1 MATKYSDI
9 IALRGQKAAY
19 NIQTEEDG
27 AWRVFIANEQF
38 NDILRKVISSVF
50 NNDTNVHKSFWIEG
64 TYGTGKS
71 HAAAVIKHI
80 LCDEL
85 SEIAEYVNEE
95 YAAPKYN
102 VLRQSIFDLRTK
114 KRLFPVTLYG
124 QNKIAHKDDLSLQV
138 QGEIKRALVKAGIDI
153 DVKTDYDNYVAHIQ
167 NNRAMWDLIL
177 NQNPKLSSYT
187 PTTDKLIANLQA
199 QDSGTLSKVKDVLRD
214 SGIDIRLDSEK
225 LSSWFFEVQNKLAQS
240 TPYDGLLVI
249 WDEFTD
255 VMTSDIGPSLLVDLQ
270 RLADETMNAENNSYL
285 FFISHPSAL
294 NSLKAEERDK
304 TKGRYIY
311 MKYNMEPVSAFKI
324 MSRKFK
330 LVGTEDDL
338 RVISNS
344 FYDKCAPIL
353 STFTKDSVN
362 PAETIADIR
371 NLFPVHPA
379 TANLATY
386 YAREAG
392 SSSRSVFQ
400 FLGENDAVKAFLED
414 ENKFMNKDTITADYL
429 WDYVVSE
436 FNDNVAKFG
445 AVTERFNSYKLR
457 VEHQG
462 EQQHAEYLPVFKSI
476 LLLNALNNI
485 ANNESVTPSEENI
498 KNLYVGTPVEYQ
510 LDEILNWLNESSI
523 IQKAPGG
530 LFLIQF
536 SALPPKEIE
545 DIKQNLVLTDF
556 KTTAQVINF
565 GTVAKEEFE
574 KSLANVARPFS
585 FQFYS
590 TEVNE
595 YTLLNKIENG
605 RKQAKDY
612 ELFFA
617 MMVARNADELNT
629 LKDIVQRSSADERFS
644 TTTFIVF
651 ETTFTNTN
659 YQRFI
664 EYQAN
669 AKCAQQ
675 HGFADQQQSHSKC
688 ASDMLKEWIKEIRR
702 GVFLT
707 YIAGQAMPAS
717 ALKMPTVI
725 NTEVAPAIFN
735 AGPESLDVI
744 KIKFSKT
751 YWKKALVKDTVKNVI
766 SYNTKNDIN
775 ERCKGPAMH
784 IPFLLQDSVDDNLNW
799 KTDINPEHPL
809 YKVCQFVEKKIKYA
823 DKQNTFNLA
832 EKFID
837 LSRPPYG
844 LYQSYA
850 GMGMLAFAM
859 RPYIGKIFDLNG
871 KPREAQHVVEDV
883 VEVFKAWEDGKAN
896 PKVTFRF
903 ETPEEGKLCKT
914 FIKTFNL
921 TSYKGISEISSLK
934 NARWVM
940 THSYVPEK
948 KYPLWALK
956 YVSDSVAP
964 GGVKSL
970 VGNLNAICVEIG
982 SSNPNLLTET
992 LDGLKQYE
1000 FELKNLINNND
1011 NFRVGFLNFLKTE
1024 PTVRLQDEEFDDAVQ
1039 YISQHMQSEVGIW
1052 DEEEVIKELLKW
1064 RISKQPVT
1072 PPTPPAPLVHPV
1084 DPETPVHTDNHVK
1097 RINEATEKV
1106 GAISD
1111 VNKAKNMLQKLIALG
1126 YDQILDTIL
1135 ND

>member
-80 LCDEL
+80 LCDEV

-436 FNDNVAKFG
+436 FNGNVAKFG

-462 EQQHAEYLPVFKSI
+462 EQQHAAYLPVFKSI

-510 LDEILNWLNESSI
+510 LDEILNWLNENSI

-629 LKDIVQRSSADERFS
+629 LKDIAQRSSADERFS

-964 GGVKSL
+964 EGVKSL

-1052 DEEEVIKELLKW
+1052 NEEEVIKELLKW
-1064 RISKQPVT
+1064 RISKHPVT
-1072 PPTPPAPLVHPV
+1072 PPTPPTPPAHPV
-1084 DPETPVHTDNHVK
+1084 DPEPPVHTDNHVK

-1106 GAISD
+1106 CAISD

>member
-80 LCDEL
+80 LCDEV
-85 SEIAEYVNEE
+85 SEIAEYINEE

-138 QGEIKRALVKAGIDI
+138 QGEIKRALMKAGIDI

-462 EQQHAEYLPVFKSI
+462 EQQHAAYLPVFKSI

-510 LDEILNWLNESSI
+510 LDEILNWLNENSI

-629 LKDIVQRSSADERFS
+629 LKDIAQKSSADERFS

-651 ETTFTNTN
+651 ETTLTNTN

-784 IPFLLQDSVDDNLNW
+784 IPFLLQDSVDENLNW

-832 EKFID
+832 EQFID

-940 THSYVPEK
+940 THSYMPEK

-964 GGVKSL
+964 EGVKSL

-1064 RISKQPVT
+1064 RISKQPVR
-1072 PPTPPAPLVHPV
+1072 PPTPTPPVHPV
-1084 DPETPVHTDNHVK
+1084 DPEPPVHTDNHVK

-1111 VNKAKNMLQKLIALG
+1111 VNKAKNMLQKLISLG

>member
-27 AWRVFIANEQF
+27 AWRVFIANDQF
-38 NDILRKVISSVF
+38 NDILRKVINSVY

-80 LCDEL
+80 LCDEV

-95 YAAPKYN
+95 YADPKYN
-102 VLRQSIFDLRTK
+102 VLKQSVFDLRTK

-124 QNKIAHKDDLSLQV
+124 QNKIAHKDDLPLQM
-138 QGEIKRALVKAGIDI
+138 QGEIKRALINAGIDI
-153 DVKTDYDNYVAHIQ
+153 DVKTDYDNYVSHIQ
-167 NNRAMWDLIL
+167 SNTQMWELIL
-177 NQNPKLSSYT
+177 AQNPKLSSFT
-187 PTTDKLIANLQA
+187 PTVDKLVANLQA
-199 QDSGTLSKVKDVLRD
+199 QDSGTLSKVKEVLRD
-214 SGIDIRLDSEK
+214 SGIDIRLESEK
-225 LSSWFFEVQNKLAQS
+225 LSSWFFEVQDKLAQN

-270 RLADETMNAENNSYL
+270 RLADETMNAANNSYL

-330 LVGTEDDL
+330 LVGTEEDL
-338 RVISNS
+338 RVISSS

-353 STFTKDSVN
+353 NAFTKDSTN
-362 PAETIADIR
+362 PAETISDIKK
-371 NLFPVHPA
+371 LFPVHPA

-400 FLGENDAVKAFLED
+400 FLGENDAVKTFLDD
-414 ENKFMNKDTITADYL
+414 EKKFMNKETITADYL

-436 FNDNVAKFG
+436 FNDNVQKFG
-445 AVTERFNSYKLR
+445 AVTERFNSYRLR

-462 EQQHAEYLPVFKSI
+462 QQQNAAYLEVFKSI

-498 KNLYVGTPVEYQ
+498 KNLYVGTPVEFQ
-510 LDEILNWLNESSI
+510 IDEILFWLNDISI

-530 LFLIQF
+530 MYSIQF

-545 DIKQNLVLTDF
+545 EIKQNLTLTEF

-565 GTVAKEEFE
+565 GTAAREEFE

-590 TEVNE
+590 VEVNE

-605 RKQAKDY
+605 RKAAKDY

-629 LKDIVQRSSADERFS
+629 LKNIALRNSTEERFQ
-644 TTTFIVF
+644 TTTFVVF
-651 ETTFTNTN
+651 DTTLTDTN

-702 GVFLT
+702 GVFET
-707 YIAGQAMPAS
+707 YISGQPMTAS
-717 ALKMPTVI
+717 ALKMPTVV
-725 NTEVAPAIFN
+725 NTEIAPAIFS

-751 YWKKALVKDTVKNVI
+751 YWKKALVKDTVKNVL
-766 SYNTKNDIN
+766 SYNTKNEIN
-775 ERCKGPAMH
+775 DRCKGPAMH
-784 IPFLLQDSVDDNLNW
+784 VPFLLQDSVDDNLNW

-809 YKVCQFVEKKIKYA
+809 YKVCQFVDKKIKYA

-832 EKFID
+832 EKFIE
-837 LSRPPYG
+837 LSRPPFG

-871 KPREAQHVVEDV
+871 KPREAQHLVEDV
-883 VEVFKAWEDGKAN
+883 LEVFKAWEDGKQN

-921 TSYKGISEISSLK
+921 TSFKGISEISSLK

-940 THSYVPEK
+940 THSYISEK
-948 KYPLWALK
+948 KFPLWSLK
-956 YVSDSVAP
+956 YVSDSVASEEL
-964 GGVKSL
+964 KKL
-970 VGNLNAICVEIG
+970 VENLNAICVEIG
-982 SSNPNLLTET
+982 SSNPNLLAET
-992 LDGLKQYE
+992 LEGLKLYE
-1000 FELKNLINNND
+1000 FELKNLINND
-1011 NFRVGFLNFLKTE
+1011 SNFRTGFCNFLKSVE
-1024 PTVRLQDEEFDDAVQ
+1024 TVGLQDNDFEEAVE
-1039 YISQHMQSEVGIW
+1039 YISKHLQSEVGMW
-1052 DEEEVIKELLKW
+1052 DKDEVISALKDW
-1064 RISKQPVT
+1064 KLTKQSQSTSPQTT
-1072 PPTPPAPLVHPV
+1072 PPSNAPVPTPSIPDDEHMKKV
-1084 DPETPVHTDNHVK
+1084 N
-1097 RINEATEKV
+1097 RATEKV
-1106 GAISD
+1106 GQMTEITQT
-1111 VNKAKNMLQKLIALG
+1111 KTILKKLIDLG
-1126 YDQILDTIL
+1126 YDQILDAIL

>member
-27 AWRVFIANEQF
+27 AWRVFIANDQF
-38 NDILRKVISSVF
+38 NDILRKVINSVY

-80 LCDEL
+80 LCDEV
-85 SEIAEYVNEE
+85 SEIAEYINEE
-95 YAAPKYN
+95 YADPKYN
-102 VLRQSIFDLRTK
+102 VLKQSVFDLRTK

-124 QNKIAHKDDLSLQV
+124 QNKIAHKDDLPLQM
-138 QGEIKRALVKAGIDI
+138 QGEIKRALNNAGIDV
-153 DVKTDYDNYVAHIQ
+153 DVKTDYDNYVSHIQ
-167 NNRAMWDLIL
+167 NNTQMWELIL
-177 NQNPKLSSYT
+177 AQNPKLSSFT
-187 PTTDKLIANLQA
+187 PTVEKLVANLQA
-199 QDSGTLSKVKDVLRD
+199 QDSGTLSKVKEVLRD
-214 SGIDIRLDSEK
+214 SGIDIRLESEK
-225 LSSWFFEVQNKLAQS
+225 LSSWFFEVQDKLAQNTS
-240 TPYDGLLVI
+240 YDGLLVI

-255 VMTSDIGPSLLVDLQ
+255 VMTSDIGTGLLIDLQ
-270 RLADETMNAENNSYL
+270 RLADETMNATNNSYL

-330 LVGTEDDL
+330 LVGAEDDL
-338 RVISNS
+338 RLISSS

-353 STFTKDSVN
+353 NVFTKDSTN
-362 PAETIADIR
+362 PAETISDIKK
-371 NLFPVHPA
+371 LFPVHPA

-400 FLGENDAVKAFLED
+400 FLGENDAVKAFLDD
-414 ENKFMNKDTITADYL
+414 ERRFMNKATITADYL

-436 FNDNVAKFG
+436 FNDNVQKFG
-445 AVTERFNSYKLR
+445 AVTERFNSYRLR

-462 EQQHAEYLPVFKSI
+462 RQQNAAYLEVFKSI

-498 KNLYVGTPVEYQ
+498 KNLYVGTPVEFQ
-510 LDEILNWLNESSI
+510 IDDILSWLNDNSI

-530 LFLIQF
+530 MYSIQF

-545 DIKQNLVLTDF
+545 EIKQQLTLTEF

-565 GTVAKEEFE
+565 GNVAREEFE

-590 TEVNE
+590 VEVNE

-605 RKQAKDY
+605 RKAAKNY

-629 LKDIVQRSSADERFS
+629 LKDIALRNSKDERFQ

-651 ETTFTNTN
+651 DTTLNDTN

-702 GVFLT
+702 GVFET
-707 YIAGQAMPAS
+707 YISGHAMTAS
-717 ALKMPTVI
+717 ALKMPTVV
-725 NTEVAPAIFN
+725 NTEIAPAIFSS
-735 AGPESLDVI
+735 GPESLDII

-751 YWKKALVKDTVKNVI
+751 YWKKALVKDTVKNVL
-766 SYNTKNDIN
+766 SYNTKNEIN
-775 ERCKGPAMH
+775 DRCKGPAMH
-784 IPFLLQDSVDDNLNW
+784 VPFLLQDSVDDNLNW

-809 YKVCQFVEKKIKYA
+809 YKVCQFVDKKIKYA

-832 EKFID
+832 EKFIE
-837 LSRPPYG
+837 LSRPPFG

-859 RPYIGKIFDLNG
+859 RPYFGKIFDLNG
-871 KPREAQHVVEDV
+871 KPREAQHLVEDV
-883 VEVFKAWEDGKAN
+883 LEVFKAWEDEKQN

-940 THSYVPEK
+940 THSYIPEK
-948 KYPLWALK
+948 KFPLWSLK
-956 YVSDSVAP
+956 YVSDSVASEEL
-964 GGVKSL
+964 KKL
-970 VGNLNAICVEIG
+970 VENLNAICVEIG
-982 SSNPNLLTET
+982 SSNPNLLAET
-992 LDGLKQYE
+992 LEGLKLYE
-1000 FELKNLINNND
+1000 FELKNLINND
-1011 NFRVGFLNFLKTE
+1011 SNFRTGFRNFLKSVE
-1024 PTVRLQDEEFDDAVQ
+1024 TVGLQDEDFDEAVE
-1039 YISQHMQSEVGIW
+1039 YISKHLQSEVGMW
-1052 DEEEVIKELLKW
+1052 DKDEVISALKDW
-1064 RISKQPVT
+1064 KLTTQSQSTFPQTTQPST
-1072 PPTPPAPLVHPV
+1072 APIPTPSIPDDEHMKKV
-1084 DPETPVHTDNHVK
+1084 N
-1097 RINEATEKV
+1097 RATEKV
-1106 GAISD
+1106 GQMTEITQT
-1111 VNKAKNMLQKLIALG
+1111 KTILKKLIDLG
-1126 YDQILDTIL
+1126 YDQILDAIL

>member
-80 LCDEL
+80 LCDEV

-114 KRLFPVTLYG
+114 KRLLPVTLYG

-138 QGEIKRALVKAGIDI
+138 QGEIKRALMKAGIDI

-414 ENKFMNKDTITADYL
+414 ENKFINKDTITADYL

-462 EQQHAEYLPVFKSI
+462 EQQHAAYLPVFKSI

-510 LDEILNWLNESSI
+510 LDEILNWLNENSI

-574 KSLANVARPFS
+574 KSLANVARPLS

-629 LKDIVQRSSADERFS
+629 LKDIAQRSSADERFS

-956 YVSDSVAP
+956 YVSDSVAQE
-964 GGVKSL
+964 GVKSL

-1052 DEEEVIKELLKW
+1052 NEEEVIKELLKW
-1064 RISKQPVT
+1064 RISKHPVT
-1072 PPTPPAPLVHPV
+1072 PPTPPTPPVHPV
-1084 DPETPVHTDNHVK
+1084 DPEPPVHTDNHVK

-1106 GAISD
+1106 CAISD